1 MPGMGH
7 VLPQLGGEL
16 FLTDGG
22 IETSLIFQDG
32 LDLPLFAAFD
42 LLKDATGTQAL
53 RRYFR
58 RYRDLAREA
67 GTGFVFESPTWRASR
82 DWGDRLGYSAA
93 DLASANAKAMALGA
107 ELRREAQDLVVVLSG
122 CVGPRGDGYRPEA
135 LMTGEE
141 AQDYHAEQ
149 VTALAAGGAEMV
161 TAITMTHVGEALGVA
176 RAAAAVGLP
185 VAISFTVETDGSL
198 PGGEDL
204 GDAIAAVDDATGG
217 APAYYMINCAH
228 PTHFAGRVA
237 GGGTWTDAKIAS
249 DVLNPAVVGNRP
261 RRQAKFIYQ
270 LTPQYDDGTFTIGAN
285 IVGTSSSYTQ
295 DSNQLKLPGFTQ
307 VNGFVS
313 YRLMERVQLSVNANN
328 LFDVKGFTEA
338 EDATIPANGIVRAR
352 SINGRTISASVRY
365 QF

>member
-1 MPGMGH
+1 MSAMDH

-93 DLASANAKAMALGA
+93 DLASANARAMALGA

-228 PTHFAGRVA
+228 PTHFADRVA
-237 GGGTWTDAKIAS
+237 GGGPWTGRIGGLRANASRCSHAELDAATE
-249 DVLNPAVVGNRP
+249 L
-261 RRQAKFIYQ
+261 
-270 LTPQYDDGTFTIGAN
+270 DDGDPEELGAQ
-285 IVGTSSSYTQ
+285 YA
-295 DSNQLKLPGFTQ
+295 QLRRLLPGLAVLGGCCGTDHRH
-307 VNGFVS
+307 V
-313 YRLMERVQLSVNANN
+313 A
-328 LFDVKGFTEA
+328 A
-338 EDATIPANGIVRAR
+338 IARACAR
-352 SINGRTISASVRY
+352 
-365 QF
+365 

>member
-1 MPGMGH
+1 MSAMDH

-93 DLASANAKAMALGA
+93 DLASANARAMALGA

-228 PTHFAGRVA
+228 PTHFADRVA
-237 GGGTWTDAKIAS
+237 GGGPWTGRIGGLRANASRCSHAELDAATE
-249 DVLNPAVVGNRP
+249 L
-261 RRQAKFIYQ
+261 
-270 LTPQYDDGTFTIGAN
+270 DDGDPEELGAQ
-285 IVGTSSSYTQ
+285 YA
-295 DSNQLKLPGFTQ
+295 QLRRRLPGLAVLGGCCGTDHRH
-307 VNGFVS
+307 V
-313 YRLMERVQLSVNANN
+313 A
-328 LFDVKGFTEA
+328 A
-338 EDATIPANGIVRAR
+338 IARACAR
-352 SINGRTISASVRY
+352 
-365 QF
+365 